1 MTKGTKKTNGG
12 RSYTK
17 QQKQQMR
24 KMNSNTRNVTEPK
37 IAGETNYNRLQIH
50 AE

>member
-1 MTKGTKKTNGG
+1 MTKRIKKTNGG

-17 QQKQQMR
+17 QQKKKKK

>member
-24 KMNSNTRNVTEPK
+24 KMSSNAWNVTEPK
-37 IAGETNYNRLQIH
+37 IAGETNYNRLQIY
-50 AE
+50 AQ